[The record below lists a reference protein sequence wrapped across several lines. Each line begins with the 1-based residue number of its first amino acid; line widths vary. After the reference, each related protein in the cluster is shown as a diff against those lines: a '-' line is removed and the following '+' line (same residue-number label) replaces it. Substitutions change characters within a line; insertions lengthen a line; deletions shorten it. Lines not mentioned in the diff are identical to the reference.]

1 MLCFGIIF
9 SRNPNAMP
17 SRTKPDK
24 ASTMTVVIET
34 DLDTVMLWEKAQA
47 LDPSCLT
54 YAGFVRGT
62 ATPEGLVEATVEV
75 ESGHYE
81 YLVSALGIEL
91 ARSALE
97 AEMTHDA
104 AEIVEP
110 LELEE
115 ELAEIP
121 VADGTT
127 TFGMDTF
134 AVAWSV
140 ADTVYIWREIGTT
153 ETELRDARIVRTG
166 CDGNAVLLAVTL
178 PTALA
183 DKVRAVYRELE
194 DGDEE
199 NDPVLET
206 MRSILWPPEETCRH
220 DGGVPSLDDGEI
232 PF

>member
-1 MLCFGIIF
+1 
-9 SRNPNAMP
+9 MP
-17 SRTKPDK
+17 SRTKPEK
-24 ASTMTVVIET
+24 TSTLTVMIET

-75 ESGHYE
+75 EADHYD

-91 ARSALE
+91 APSALE
-97 AEMTHDA
+97 AGMTHDA
-104 AEIVEP
+104 AEVVEP
-110 LELEE
+110 IELEE

-127 TFGMDTF
+127 TFRMDTF

-140 ADTVYIWREIGTT
+140 ADTVYVWREIGST
-153 ETELRDARIVRTG
+153 ETELRHARMMRTG
-166 CDGNAVLLAVTL
+166 RDGNSVLLAVTL
-178 PTALA
+178 PWALA
-183 DKVRAVYRELE
+183 AKVRAAYRELE
-194 DGDEE
+194 AGDED

-206 MRSILWPPEETCRH
+206 MRAILWLPDETWRH
-220 DGGVPSLDDGEI
+220 DGGVTSLDDGEI